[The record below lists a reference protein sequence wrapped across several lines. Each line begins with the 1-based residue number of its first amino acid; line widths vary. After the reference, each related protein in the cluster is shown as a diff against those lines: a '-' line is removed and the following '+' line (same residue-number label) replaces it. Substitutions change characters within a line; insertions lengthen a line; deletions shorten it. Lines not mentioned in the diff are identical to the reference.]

1 MTQYSDKVEEI
12 RLKQEAEEWANG
24 IKYIHANNVLALM

>member
-12 RLKQEAEEWANG
+12 RLKQEAEEWAN
-24 IKYIHANNVLALM
+24 KPRMCLK